1 MVNSCVSIREGWG
14 FHCEASPNLT
24 GLKNTTPRPRAGVG
38 LDRRLFYGGCF
49 EQMVARDLA
58 RSGSSR

>member
-1 MVNSCVSIREGWG
+1 MVNSCSFDQGGLRPL
-14 FHCEASPNLT
+14 CEAGLNLT